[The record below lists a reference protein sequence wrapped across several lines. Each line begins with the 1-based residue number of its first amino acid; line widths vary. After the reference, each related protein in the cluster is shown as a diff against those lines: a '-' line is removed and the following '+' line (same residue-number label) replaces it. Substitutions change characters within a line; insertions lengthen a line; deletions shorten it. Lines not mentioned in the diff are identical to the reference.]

1 MCYYAY
7 EVNAMNELN
16 DFYDIINALR
26 LKCHISVRQ
35 LAKDMRIPPTTLAS
49 ILTRRA
55 QFLDREI
62 VIRFG
67 ITFGIPW
74 YNLLN
79 KDSAAEVRTTG
90 TTLPR
95 VAVDMTE
102 EDIQSVQKRIVEP
115 FRGPSWC
122 ETQEAESTNEER
134 AGDADF
140 KRGMMF
146 VIDRLNGDGLL
157 LAMQQLIKI
166 AADPKYCLSTNS
178 HTLSNAK
185 EDKECQENEP

>member
-1 MCYYAY
+1 
-7 EVNAMNELN
+7 MNELN

-26 LKCHISVRQ
+26 LKCHLSVRQ
-35 LAKDMRIPPTTLAS
+35 LAKDMRVPPTTLAS

-55 QFLDREI
+55 PLLDREI
-62 VIRFG
+62 AVRFG

-79 KDSAAEVRTTG
+79 KDSAAEVQTTG

-102 EDIQSVQKRIVEP
+102 EDIQSVKERIVEP
-115 FRGPSWC
+115 FRCPSRYV
-122 ETQEAESTNEER
+122 TQETESTTEEK
-134 AGDADF
+134 AGDTDF

-166 AADPKYCLSTNS
+166 AADPQYCLSTNS
-178 HTLSNAK
+178 HISSNAK